1 MFVMRFT
8 HTAKQGRTRELAEH
22 LKSFAD
28 YGIPRPPHGWRVY
41 QSTHLGR
48 WGVVIQEIEFENLA
62 QFEDYMS
69 KRNAAPRFGE
79 AYARYLEF
87 AEPSGS
93 GELWRVET
101 LQ

>member
-8 HTAKQGRTRELAEH
+8 HIAKQGRTRELAEH
-22 LKSFAD
+22 LKSFPD
-28 YGIPRPPHGWRVY
+28 YGTPSLPHGWRVY

-48 WGVVIQEIEFENLA
+48 WGVVIQEMEFENLA
-62 QFEDYMS
+62 QFEAWMS
-69 KRNAAPRFGE
+69 ERNAAPRFGE
-79 AYARYLEF
+79 FYARYLEF
-87 AEPSGS
+87 AEPGGS